1 MGIKQYILNQSTIR
15 DKDIYFSKEQL
26 EWLNSKFP
34 LTNSNKPEDLLIS
47 KGNREVLVL
56 IASKVVS

>member
-1 MGIKQYILNQSTIR
+1 MSIKQYVLNQSTIK
-15 DKDIYFSKEQL
+15 DKDIFFSKEQL

-47 KGNREVLVL
+47 KGHRDVLVV
-56 IASKVVS
+56 IASKVV